1 MLTIRTNRVRLPNDA
16 MFSSWYI
23 WVLAVFFGWEFVWD
37 SKIKGNVLSLLRQF
51 VCLPCCPIRLFSVCN
66 VTWKYKQKVLFGIK
80 LEWMKQLHKNL
91 NSHLLGSLS
100 KICGEKTIVFILF
113 SFLVVLTRKL
123 WLVSPGYYLNVFSVV
138 FFTITHVYIYV

>member
-1 MLTIRTNRVRLPNDA
+1 MMQCFLLG
-16 MFSSWYI
+16 MFGF
-23 WVLAVFFGWEFVWD
+23 LRFFFYWEFVWE

-100 KICGEKTIVFILF
+100 KNNCFHFILYWPESCDWF
-113 SFLVVLTRKL
+113 SLVTTKTSFPLCFF
-123 WLVSPGYYLNVFSVV
+123 YYYTCIYLCLGNLALNKIKKFN
-138 FFTITHVYIYV
+138 Y